1 MATTDIVAVVV
12 GVFEKMGNGE
22 RVGDG
27 VNVAA
32 GVGDMVAVRVYDGV
46 VVWVEV

>member
-1 MATTDIVAVVV
+1 MV

-22 RVGDG
+22 SVGDG

-32 GVGDMVAVRVYDGV
+32 GVGDMVAVRVCEGV
-46 VVWVEV
+46 IVLVGV